1 MDNPHGV
8 FLNMFNYQ
16 SSTYKAH
23 TPELKKVSSVLHTVG
38 ASSRVLQYD
47 YNRNEMVAEAKD
59 LEMVPTALLLLHM
72 MSFTYKVCVLH
83 GSLSGLHQSE
93 RRSISISQAVKEA
106 RKWNECTRVIKE
118 IARLR

>member
-1 MDNPHGV
+1 MDSPHGV

-38 ASSRVLQYD
+38 SSSRVLQYD
-47 YNRNEMVAEAKD
+47 YNRNEMVAEAKE
-59 LEMVPTALLLLHM
+59 LEMVPLRM
-72 MSFTYKVCVLH
+72 MSFTYKSCVLH
-83 GSLSGLHQSE
+83 GRLSGSHQSE
-93 RRSISISQAVKEA
+93 RRSISISKAVKEA
-106 RKWNECTRVIKE
+106 RKWKECTRVIKE